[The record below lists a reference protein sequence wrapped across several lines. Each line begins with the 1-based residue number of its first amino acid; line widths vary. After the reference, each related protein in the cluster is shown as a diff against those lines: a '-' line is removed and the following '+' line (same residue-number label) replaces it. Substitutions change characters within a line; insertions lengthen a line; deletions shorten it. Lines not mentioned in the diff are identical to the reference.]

1 MADVWAKFEQPPTC
15 WPYWH
20 QKDSSDDEEEAEQEA
35 EETAETEETD
45 PLAAHKL
52 ATLLGA
58 RGESGFQMLGKDKRQ
73 GLDKMDVTT
82 ILYETISRLAYIA
95 DPNVTTQKD
104 RKAASRCGGLPVR
117 LPYLLPRGGMPN
129 VADTEDSVYL
139 SFIIKLAEMTLQ
151 DLMPNDEEKTRA
163 LYFFGTSDKEK
174 VICCKAALAAAC
186 VAHKVAQGIDC
197 RSVTPELFEGGVWAP
212 GNISTSQ

>member
-1 MADVWAKFEQPPTC
+1 
-15 WPYWH
+15 
-20 QKDSSDDEEEAEQEA
+20 
-35 EETAETEETD
+35 
-45 PLAAHKL
+45 
-52 ATLLGA
+52 
-58 RGESGFQMLGKDKRQ
+58 
-73 GLDKMDVTT
+73 MDVTT

-139 SFIIKLAEMTLQ
+139 SFIVKLAEMTLQ

-186 VAHKVAQGIDC
+186 VAPQNRTRH
-197 RSVTPELFEGGVWAP
+197 
-212 GNISTSQ
+212 